1 MRTNY
6 VLIDFEN
13 VQPRNVGL
21 LNGGRFKVKVFVG
34 ANQAKVPLELAN
46 AMQALGKDAEYVQI
60 HGNGSNA
67 LDFHIAYYIGRLA
80 AETPDAYF
88 HIVSKDTGFDPL
100 IAHLKEKGVLS
111 QRSASILDIPL
122 VKLANAASPTEKVD
136 AIIDNLHKRGAS
148 RPRKLSTLK
157 NTVKSI
163 FVEKPSDVE
172 LDELIEQLKARGA
185 VRVDGGAVH
194 YDFPG

>member
-6 VLIDFEN
+6 VLIDYEN
-13 VQPRNVGL
+13 VQPRNVAL

-80 AETPDAYF
+80 GETPDAYF
-88 HIVSKDTGFDPL
+88 HIVSKDAGFDPL
-100 IAHLKEKGVLS
+100 IKHLKEKGILS

-122 VKLANAASPTEKVD
+122 VKVANAASPAEKVD

-148 RPRKLSTLK
+148 RPRKLTTLR

-163 FVEKPSDVE
+163 FVDKPADAE
-172 LDELIEQLKARGA
+172 LDELIEQLKARGT
-185 VRVDGGAVH
+185 VRVDGSAVH
-194 YDFPG
+194 YDFPA